1 MDKGQEISVRERLHR
16 SPVGARLALWF
27 VISACGLVIVLQL
40 MFAVIEVARPFIGPI
55 SDEPKAGRRAGTPP
69 TGRCG
74 AVPRQ
79 PVAATSGMRAAAGV
93 SWLDVAPSRST

>member
-40 MFAVIEVARPFIGPI
+40 MFAVIEVARPFIGPT
-55 SDEPKAGRRAGTPP
+55 SDDSLKERSLVAGSYAIWLGLSVLVSVIAWRQLLRR
-69 TGRCG
+69 
-74 AVPRQ
+74 
-79 PVAATSGMRAAAGV
+79 
-93 SWLDVAPSRST
+93 

>member
-55 SDEPKAGRRAGTPP
+55 SDDSLKERFLVAGTSAIWL
-69 TGRCG
+69 GLSVLVSVI
-74 AVPRQ
+74 AWRQ
-79 PVAATSGMRAAAGV
+79 LLR
-93 SWLDVAPSRST
+93 R

>member
-1 MDKGQEISVRERLHR
+1 MDKGQEMSVRERLHR

-55 SDEPKAGRRAGTPP
+55 SDDSLKERVLVAGTYAIWL
-69 TGRCG
+69 GLG
-74 AVPRQ
+74 VLVSVIAWRQ
-79 PVAATSGMRAAAGV
+79 LLR
-93 SWLDVAPSRST
+93 R

>member
-40 MFAVIEVARPFIGPI
+40 MFAVIEVARPFNRSARVMAPRPRP
-55 SDEPKAGRRAGTPP
+55 S
-69 TGRCG
+69 G
-74 AVPRQ
+74 ASQ
-79 PVAATSGMRAAAGV
+79 
-93 SWLDVAPSRST
+93 

>member
-55 SDEPKAGRRAGTPP
+55 TDDSLKERSLVAGTYAIWL
-69 TGRCG
+69 GLSVLVSVI
-74 AVPRQ
+74 AWRQ
-79 PVAATSGMRAAAGV
+79 LLR
-93 SWLDVAPSRST
+93 R

>member
-40 MFAVIEVARPFIGPI
+40 MFAVIEVARPFIEPI
-55 SDEPKAGRRAGTPP
+55 TDDSLKERSLVAGTYAIWL
-69 TGRCG
+69 GLSVLVSVI
-74 AVPRQ
+74 AWRQ
-79 PVAATSGMRAAAGV
+79 LLR
-93 SWLDVAPSRST
+93 R